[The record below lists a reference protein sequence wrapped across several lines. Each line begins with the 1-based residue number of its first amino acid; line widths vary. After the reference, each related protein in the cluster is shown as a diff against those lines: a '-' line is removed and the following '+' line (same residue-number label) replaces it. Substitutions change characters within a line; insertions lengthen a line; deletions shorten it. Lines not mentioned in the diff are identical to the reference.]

1 MWKQATENVRVTQLV
16 GLQNEKVDL
25 AVKNGNTIIQD
36 AQDFYH
42 WAKTTKDASSIKFT
56 FLPSEEYKNVALILS
71 QDCNDIETVVG
82 TMKLHAAFPHEINS
96 IWVRE
101 MSCFCNGCFTTSFH
115 PNTASKGWRI
125 ANLKRISNVPVS
137 SQAISREIKD
147 HVAAVYDRTVYAWK
161 VLEVDDSD
169 AYITFYQHS
178 GNITGLTV
186 FLMPKRNDEL
196 WIPLKTGR
204 LGKVGL
210 GEGACDSPA

>member
-1 MWKQATENVRVTQLV
+1 M
-16 GLQNEKVDL
+16 
-25 AVKNGNTIIQD
+25 
-36 AQDFYH
+36 
-42 WAKTTKDASSIKFT
+42 
-56 FLPSEEYKNVALILS
+56 
-71 QDCNDIETVVG
+71 
-82 TMKLHAAFPHEINS
+82 
-96 IWVRE
+96 
-101 MSCFCNGCFTTSFH
+101 
-115 PNTASKGWRI
+115 
-125 ANLKRISNVPVS
+125 S

-169 AYITFYQHS
+169 VYITFYQHS